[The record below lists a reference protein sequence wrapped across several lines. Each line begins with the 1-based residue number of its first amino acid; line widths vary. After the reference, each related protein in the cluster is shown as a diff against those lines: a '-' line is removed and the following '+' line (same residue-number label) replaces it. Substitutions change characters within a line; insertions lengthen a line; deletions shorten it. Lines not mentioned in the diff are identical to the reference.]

1 MILYTWPE
9 FFTNEHQV
17 LNALMDKGVC
27 WLHIYK
33 PNASEEQ
40 VRQLIDAIEPT
51 FRNRLVIHFY
61 YSLAAEYGLGGIHFA
76 RNQYSDRFA
85 GFPWISRS
93 AHRWEDIETA
103 EDSLTHLIISPVFE
117 SISKINHKS
126 HWQLDQ
132 LADFFRKRKN
142 KRIKYVAL
150 GGISPHNYV
159 SVIHVGFDDAA
170 FLGSFWKRFFM
181 SFDMGVVA
189 EFMAV
194 VAQEEQKYKYKN

>member
-1 MILYTWPE
+1 
-9 FFTNEHQV
+9 
-17 LNALMDKGVC
+17 MDKGVC
-27 WLHIYK
+27 WIHIYK
-33 PNASEEQ
+33 PNASVEQ

-61 YSLAAEYGLGGIHFA
+61 YSLAAEYGLGGVHFA
-76 RNQYSDRFA
+76 RYQYSDRFA
-85 GFPWISRS
+85 GFPWFSRS

-117 SISKINHKS
+117 SISKRNHKS

-150 GGISPHNYV
+150 GGITPQNYT
-159 SVIHVGFDDAA
+159 SVIHAGFDEAA
-170 FLGSFWKRFFM
+170 FLGSFWKKFFQ
-181 SFDMGVVA
+181 SHDMTVVE
-189 EFMAV
+189 EFMTAIGHGK
-194 VAQEEQKYKYKN
+194 QILKM